1 MRLIAMR
8 RSKNILLGLAVVAVL
23 AALWLLPLRAWL
35 VLLQTQIK
43 GLGVLAPLAYALV
56 YVVAT
61 LLLIPGSVL
70 TLGAAPLFGFW
81 QGLLIVIVSANL
93 AAFCAFLLARTALR
107 QRVAQWASTHPKFAA
122 LDRAIGQ
129 DGFKMVL
136 LSRLSPAFPFT
147 LLNYLLGVTNVSPGA
162 YVLANLLGMLPGTF
176 LYVYLGATASEALTG
191 GVSSATT
198 VGQNVLKLVGLLAT
212 LGVVVLVTRI
222 ARQAVAQAEAE
233 SLDAAPLLEPH
244 P

>member
-1 MRLIAMR
+1 MR

-43 GLGVLAPLAYALV
+43 GLGVLAPVAYALV

-93 AAFCAFLLARTALR
+93 AAFCAFLLARTALS